1 MSHSQFHCTGRVY
14 LDMHGL
20 IFETS
25 ICYWQDQPGSGTE
38 ISLRLAARQPPNAR
52 PPARTHHPPQIG
64 AGRLG
69 SRGDRLRREQRPSVC
84 GAGQAGRGFFSPFLR
99 RLPLSA
105 LPPPVT
111 LNRAPQPRPLT
122 TAPPPPPETA
132 TAAAAAELTR
142 ERTVGRSTGNRTEA
156 RVPRLPRVSCTSVKT
171 AGGVEAAGDL
181 SSEAAFA
188 AAAATSAPLASA
200 VPPRRTSGASEC
212 ESVPA
217 KRAFE
222 WRG

>member
-84 GAGQAGRGFFSPFLR
+84 GAGQAGRGFSPF
-99 RLPLSA
+99 PST
-105 LPPPVT
+105 PPAIST
-111 LNRAPQPRPLT
+111 AASGHTQPR
-122 TAPPPPPETA
+122 
-132 TAAAAAELTR
+132 
-142 ERTVGRSTGNRTEA
+142 
-156 RVPRLPRVSCTSVKT
+156 
-171 AGGVEAAGDL
+171 
-181 SSEAAFA
+181 
-188 AAAATSAPLASA
+188 AAAATSHHRAAAAPRNGDRCCCRGANSREDGRA
-200 VPPRRTSGASEC
+200 VDREQDRG
-212 ESVPA
+212 ESPTPA
-217 KRAFE
+217 TRVLYLSKD
-222 WRG
+222 RGRS